1 MTTINEAR
9 EAIYAR
15 WVANT
20 SIAAANY
27 SFDNEK
33 YDPPDSG
40 QWARLSVRNTGSA
53 QSTLGPTNGRRFRR
67 TASVF
72 VQLYDEVDQGL
83 RQLDILARETRG
95 IFEGVS
101 FSGLRFTNVVIRE
114 TGADGKWFQVVVE
127 AFFDYEETK

>member
-1 MTTINEAR
+1 MTTINQAR
-9 EAIYAR
+9 EAIYLR
-15 WVANT
+15 WENNT
-20 SIAAANY
+20 SLAASRY
-27 SFDNEK
+27 TFDNEK
-33 YDPPDSG
+33 FDPPDAG
-40 QWARLSVRNTGSA
+40 QWARVSMRNTGSA

-83 RQLDILARETRG
+83 QQLDVLTRETRG

-101 FSGLRFTNVVIRE
+101 FSGLRFTDVDTRE
-114 TGADGKWFQVVVE
+114 TGPDGKWYQVVVE